1 MKVQVVVGMH
11 FGDEG
16 KGLVTDYL
24 CSILSKEEK
33 KRAMVV
39 RYCGGANAGHT
50 VVTPEG
56 KRHVFSHFGSGT
68 LQGVPTFWSKDAISN
83 PVLFNKEYKEL
94 VALGFTPSI
103 SIDPRSIVT
112 TPIDMIANQIE
123 ETERCTNRHGS
134 CGVGIHKTVMRE
146 KEGLHLTVIDLYNM
160 VINMDLSTD
169 GVSLLTSFIEKQ
181 VVYYHLM
188 NKFTKDD
195 ITFIGKK
202 FFIEAMFF
210 IEKIRIITFEDVM
223 TKKDI
228 FVFESS
234 QGLRLS
240 SNRVEDGFNGD
251 YLTEAV
257 VDLTNINNMLPKD
270 QKIYVYGV
278 SRCYVTRHG
287 NGPMPNETM
296 ASPFPNVVENTIKET
311 TNVTNEWQ
319 GVFRYGIMTKELM
332 EESFVFLKKNNNLP
346 TEYEVVITCLD
357 HFNNEEIVKGIDF
370 ALSLAPKD
378 CQTVMGC
385 WGNTHQHI
393 SLLLDDP
400 KV

>member
-24 CSILSKEEK
+24 CSNLSREEK

-68 LQGVPTFWSKDAISN
+68 LQDVPTFWSKDAISN
-83 PVLFNKEYKEL
+83 PVLFNKEYDEL
-94 VALGFTPSI
+94 VSMGIMPEI
-103 SIDPRSIVT
+103 YIDPESVVT
-112 TPIDMIANQIE
+112 TPIDMIVNQME
-123 ETERCTNRHGS
+123 ERQRGEGRHGS
-134 CGVGIHKTVMRE
+134 CGVGIHKTVVRE
-146 KEGLHLTVIDLYNM
+146 KDGLHLNVGMLNSMVYDDLFIIPN
-160 VINMDLSTD
+160 IR
-169 GVSLLTSFIEKQ
+169 SFIEKQ
-181 VVYYHLM
+181 VIYYHLM
-188 NKFTKDD
+188 NIYTS
-195 ITFIGKK
+195 
-202 FFIEAMFF
+202 
-210 IEKIRIITFEDVM
+210 
-223 TKKDI
+223 KDI
-228 FVFESS
+228 EFISNKFYKEVMSFIQSIKINSFENIKKINDIFIFESS

-240 SNRVEDGFNGD
+240 SNRVEDGFDGK
-251 YLTEAV
+251 YLTESV
-257 VDLTNINNMLPKD
+257 VDLTNINKMLPKD
-270 QKIYVYGV
+270 HKLYVYGV

-296 ASPFPNVVENTIKET
+296 ASPFPNLRENTIKET

-332 EESFVFLKKNNNLP
+332 EESFAFLKKNNNLP

-385 WGNTHQHI
+385 WGDTHQHI
-393 SLLLDDP
+393 SLLLDNP